1 MVVKPG
7 LKGVTTPVLALIV
20 ATDVLEEVHTVV
32 LVEGGVVAVKVG
44 VDAIPHT
51 VKVPLMVGNSL
62 TVTVINALGLS
73 QVDTVWLT

>member
-1 MVVKPG
+1 MVEKPAAT
-7 LKGVTTPVLALIV
+7 GVTTPVDASIV
-20 ATDVLEEVHTVV
+20 ATAVFEEVHTVV
-32 LVEGGVVAVKVG
+32 LVEGKVVALKVD
-44 VDAIPHT
+44 VDPVPQT